1 MRYLGLDIG
10 KKRIGVALSD
20 GLALTA
26 QPLDVLKS
34 GSINKDIFTIIAIC
48 EAQEVTEI
56 VAGMPFNM
64 DGSKGG
70 SAEYVEKFLDKLK
83 DRLGSDSEIKIST
96 WDERLS
102 TKAVERVMIEG
113 NARRAERKEKI
124 DALAASFI
132 LQGYLDS
139 LHRDV

>member
-83 DRLGSDSEIKIST
+83 DKLGTGSEITVRT

-113 NARRAERKEKI
+113 DARRAERKEKI

-139 LHRDV
+139 LHRDS